1 MAIPSNKV
9 ILLEFNELTPSLMNK
24 FIDDG
29 RLPNFKKFQSESEIF
44 ETMATE
50 VSPDLEPWIQ
60 WVTLHTGL
68 DYCDHKVFHLNE
80 GHKLPAPRIWDRVS
94 EHGMKSWVCGSMNV
108 NASPGF
114 NGLL

>member
-44 ETMATE
+44 ETMATR
-50 VSPDLEPWIQ
+50 SRLI
-60 WVTLHTGL
+60 
-68 DYCDHKVFHLNE
+68 
-80 GHKLPAPRIWDRVS
+80 
-94 EHGMKSWVCGSMNV
+94 
-108 NASPGF
+108 
-114 NGLL
+114 